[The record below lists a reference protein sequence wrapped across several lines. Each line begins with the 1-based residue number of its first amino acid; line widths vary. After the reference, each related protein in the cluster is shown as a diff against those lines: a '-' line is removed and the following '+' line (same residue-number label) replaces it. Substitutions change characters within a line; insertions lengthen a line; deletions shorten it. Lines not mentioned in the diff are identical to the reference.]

1 MFKQMIHIFELQ
13 ASRLGEEAI
22 NDRYPE
28 GIEDL
33 QPLVSDLPVLIALDI
48 LTAKTIKIRQSMFS
62 MAIGVIWTTVKTD
75 IPVAILSQHEEACNA
90 KSKNTRSAVQFM
102 KPPNAWPLDLILVVQ
117 ISAPKN
123 QGIGSHPRPRKI
135 WNKKTIAVAP

>member
-1 MFKQMIHIFELQ
+1 MVSAF
-13 ASRLGEEAI
+13 
-22 NDRYPE
+22 
-28 GIEDL
+28 
-33 QPLVSDLPVLIALDI
+33 LVFIGGCIP
-48 LTAKTIKIRQSMFS
+48 TAKTMKIRQSMFS
-62 MAIGVIWTTVKTD
+62 MAMGVIWTTVKTD

-102 KPPNAWPLDLILVVQ
+102 KPPKACPLDLILVVQ